1 MNDELR
7 YINSHRGVTVK
18 DVEADAFIRAFASFL
33 KKSGKF
39 KVPEWAPFVKTA
51 CFKNL
56 APYDPDWLYVRA
68 AAVARILYIRRSCG
82 MKTLREH
89 FGGRKRADSHRKH
102 HTLAGGKCIRYCLQ
116 QLSKMELIGIVQ
128 IRGDDDKVINTQG
141 RQITNKGIRDMDRI
155 AAQIRKDQRSTK

>member
-1 MNDELR
+1 MEEELR
-7 YINSHRGVTVK
+7 FINSHRGVTVK
-18 DVEADAFIRAFASFL
+18 DVSAESFIKSFASFL

-39 KVPEWAPFVKTA
+39 KIPEWANYVKTA
-51 CFKNL
+51 CFKGL
-56 APYDPDWLYVRA
+56 APMDPDWLYVRA
-68 AAVARILYIRRSCG
+68 AAVARQLYIHRSCG
-82 MKTLREH
+82 MKTLRAH
-89 FGGRKRADSHRKH
+89 FGGRKRGNSRRKH

-155 AAQIRKDQRSTK
+155 ASQIKKDLRSTK